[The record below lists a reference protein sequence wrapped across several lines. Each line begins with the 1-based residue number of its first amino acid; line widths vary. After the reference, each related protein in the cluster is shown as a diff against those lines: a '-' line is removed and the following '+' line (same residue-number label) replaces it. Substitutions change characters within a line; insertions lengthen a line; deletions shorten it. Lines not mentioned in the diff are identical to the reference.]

1 MKRFFISAFL
11 IVLCAQSP
19 LFSQRILLNA
29 GFNKGKLFDFG
40 NSDAPYNKEYHS
52 AYGYQFGI
60 QLTDFMVD
68 RKNSFRI
75 GLSIEKYSGDFKTS
89 YGEHFGSET
98 HEGTFSK
105 EVLGIDFFP
114 LNIKLKE
121 NFHFSAGIHAN
132 WVYAYSVTGTSSTT
146 YFTDSSFHTIYRDLS
161 TQSDFVTKKNIGLR
175 LGLSYT
181 LPIGSFFIQPS
192 YYLHLGFKQEF
203 NSLDAPAKSFRQL
216 FQIGVGY
223 TFKKSKT

>member
-29 GFNKGKLFDFG
+29 GFNNGKLFDFG
-40 NSDAPYNKEYHS
+40 NSGGPYYKEYHS
-52 AYGYQFGI
+52 AYGYQFGV

-68 RKNSFRI
+68 RKNSFRV
-75 GLSIEKYSGDFKTS
+75 GLNIEKYSGDFNTNLV
-89 YGEHFGSET
+89 GHFGSET

-105 EVLGIDFFP
+105 EVLDIDFFP
-114 LNIKLKE
+114 VNLELTE

-132 WVYAYSVTGTSSTT
+132 WVYAYSVTGSSS
-146 YFTDSSFHTIYRDLS
+146 YPQVTDSSVHIINRDLS
-161 TQSDFVTKKNIGLR
+161 TQGDFARKTNLGLR
-175 LGLSYT
+175 FGFSYT
-181 LPIGSFFIQPS
+181 IPMGSFFIQPS

-203 NSLDAPAKSFRQL
+203 NSLEAPAKAFRQL

-223 TFKKSKT
+223 TFKKSKA